1 MKKLYTI
8 RLVFILLILSVV
20 SVKAQEFP
28 GDDWT
33 FNKFPELKGWNIKK
47 LKEYRKYI
55 TDSTKITGLVIVQNG
70 QIIFNYGDIEENS
83 YIASCRK
90 SVLSMIYGKYVLNG
104 EIDLTK
110 TVLDLGLDDVG
121 GLLPI
126 EKKATIKDIISARSG
141 VYHKEGYPGGMQE
154 YAPKRGSVKP
164 GSYWLYSNWD
174 FNVAGYVFEQE
185 TGKNIYDEVQS
196 QLAIPLEMQDW
207 DRSLQNK
214 EGNTS
219 ISKYLAYPM
228 WFSTRDMA
236 RLGLM
241 MLHNGEWKNKQIIN
255 ANWVKEMITQ
265 RTSPEELNANVPV
278 FKNTGANFGYGYM
291 WWLWKNKDEP
301 KLKGAYSAKGA
312 MGQNITIYPAMNV
325 VLAFKTKA
333 AYRRRNSSQVRIN
346 LVKKVAELFN
356 GQIN

>member
-1 MKKLYTI
+1 MDG
-8 RLVFILLILSVV
+8 IL
-20 SVKAQEFP
+20 
-28 GDDWT
+28 
-33 FNKFPELKGWNIKK
+33 K

-154 YAPKRGSVKP
+154 YAPKRCSVKP

-228 WFSTRDMA
+228 WFSTREMA
-236 RLGLM
+236 SMGLM
-241 MLHNGEWKNKQIIN
+241 MLHNG
-255 ANWVKEMITQ
+255 
-265 RTSPEELNANVPV
+265 
-278 FKNTGANFGYGYM
+278 
-291 WWLWKNKDEP
+291 
-301 KLKGAYSAKGA
+301 
-312 MGQNITIYPAMNV
+312 
-325 VLAFKTKA
+325 
-333 AYRRRNSSQVRIN
+333 
-346 LVKKVAELFN
+346 
-356 GQIN
+356 